1 MTTNTI
7 RVGVIGAGA
16 NTISKHIPGLLAQA
30 NVEVVSVCNRS
41 RGSSERVAQQF
52 AIRRRIAAQRPA
64 ERDINVL
71 KPAADAK
78 HGNASSERGTDQGEG
93 GAITVRV
100 MQRARRAGRAV
111 IQMRFDIGG

>member
-1 MTTNTI
+1 MH
-7 RVGVIGAGA
+7 GVAGCILHVNRGAGVFA
-16 NTISKHIPGLLAQA
+16 VLDEALDF
-30 NVEVVSVCNRS
+30 VEFLVKR
-41 RGSSERVAQQF
+41 
-52 AIRRRIAAQRPA
+52 AAEGYIQL
-64 ERDINVL
+64 L